1 MKNVIAQGAL
11 ALGAALLTALT
22 PAPVQAQSLT
32 EVTFGV
38 LSPTA
43 AEWPVYLANTQG
55 FFKEEGLTVTIVQ
68 GNTPTNVLSEVA
80 TGAVNLADNGTD
92 TEIAAI
98 AHGLPLKLIA
108 PMFGVNPYSVVT
120 LPTIKTWSDLNGKS
134 VMTGTKQDV
143 TAMVLDSL
151 AKAHGLKGGLG
162 DFSIVIGGNST
173 ARYAGLVSGNVQG
186 ALLSQPYDL
195 LAESK
200 GMTILG
206 TASEVMKDW
215 VFTSIIANDDWASK
229 NRPTV
234 VKFLRALRKGV
245 LYGYMHKADA
255 VAALVAQIQ
264 IDPAIAAKAWDLD
277 FGKWH
282 AFDRNLT
289 LAPASLA
296 LIGKY
301 LQTFG
306 TLSSAP
312 RPADVYDGSYVAEAV
327 R

>member
-173 ARYAGLVSGNVQG
+173 LRRARERQRSGRV
-186 ALLSQPYDL
+186 ALAAIRPARRIERHDDSRYGERGDERLGIYVDHCERRLGVEESADRREV
-195 LAESK
+195 LARAPQRS
-200 GMTILG
+200 
-206 TASEVMKDW
+206 
-215 VFTSIIANDDWASK
+215 
-229 NRPTV
+229 
-234 VKFLRALRKGV
+234 ALR
-245 LYGYMHKADA
+245 LY
-255 VAALVAQIQ
+255 AQ
-264 IDPAIAAKAWDLD
+264 
-277 FGKWH
+277 
-282 AFDRNLT
+282 
-289 LAPASLA
+289 S
-296 LIGKY
+296 
-301 LQTFG
+301 
-306 TLSSAP
+306 
-312 RPADVYDGSYVAEAV
+312 
-327 R
+327 